1 MAATISNRALTQY
14 SGDTP
19 SDLFLIPV
27 DYDFTLKQTR
37 TDTPLLKL
45 IPRDPAPKMPT
56 LKLPWGW
63 GSADAMT
70 DQLNGSIDASQTSL
84 VVDDSSKFQVGLT
97 FLLESEEFL
106 VTGVNETTNIV
117 TVATRPYGGSAAT
130 HADNMSIIF
139 MTPAIA
145 ENQATPLSPITQGE
159 IDYNYFHQT
168 EESVQLSHR
177 AEVIPTGETWN
188 LKLGS
193 RTQALIRKKMTETI
207 PLQLENRILFGVR
220 NLGSTSLP
228 SAMGGLLKTTSYI
241 TTRNTSLSGPF
252 TENNLMTNLQT
263 VHNLVGDDRMGRT
276 IMAHPLV
283 CRIISSW
290 YNDTRRTTGD
300 ATSISTTF
308 KTIDTGHFG
317 SFTVVPN
324 YHMVKSAAN
333 GNVPLDQVVVFNP
346 SDLALVP
353 LSGDSGW
360 YLAPV
365 DSNDTM
371 GWWNQIAVRGDF
383 TLKCP
388 LPDTRLLLGGFS
400 TTESDYPGLS

>member
-1 MAATISNRALTQY
+1 MAATISNRALTSY

-19 SDLFLIPV
+19 SDLFLVPI
-27 DYDFTLKQTR
+27 DYDFTKKQTR
-37 TDTPLLKL
+37 TDTPLRKL
-45 IPRDPAPKMPT
+45 IGEDPAPKMPT

-63 GSADAMT
+63 GSVDAST

-84 VVDDSSKFQVGLT
+84 TVDDASKFQVGLT
-97 FLLESEEFL
+97 FLIESEEFL
-106 VTGVNETTNIV
+106 ATGINETTNVV

-145 ENQATPLSPITQGE
+145 ENQATPLSQITQGE
-159 IDYNYFHQT
+159 VDYNYFQQT

-193 RTQALIRKKMTETI
+193 RTKAEIRKKMTETI
-207 PLQLENRILFGVR
+207 PIQLENRLLYGRR

-228 SAMGGLLKTTSYI
+228 SAMGGLLNTTSYI
-241 TTRNTSLSGPF
+241 TTRNTSLSGPL
-252 TENNLMTNLQT
+252 TENTLMTNLQT
-263 VHNLVGDDRMGRT
+263 VHNLVGDKIGRT

-283 CRIISSW
+283 CRIVSSW
-290 YNDTRRTTGD
+290 YNDTRRTNAD
-300 ATSISTTF
+300 SSSISTAFT
-308 KTIDTGHFG
+308 KIDTGWFG
-317 SFTVVPN
+317 TVTLVPN
-324 YHMVKSAAN
+324 FRMQKSAAN
-333 GNVPLDQVVVFNP
+333 GNVPLDQLVVFNP
-346 SDLALVP
+346 EDLKLVP

-360 YLAPV
+360 YMEPLMA
-365 DSNDTM
+365 D
-371 GWWNQIAVRGDF
+371 GWYQRIAVRGDF
-383 TLKCP
+383 TLKAT

-400 TTESDYPGLS
+400 TTESDYAGLS